1 MIRNALDPPDPAQE
15 EEAISLTTFRE
26 LGVLP
31 EICDAL
37 DRVGITEP
45 FPIQEMAP
53 PIPLMGTDLIGQA
66 RTGTGKTLGFGI
78 PLLQRIVA
86 PADPDF
92 SELAA
97 PGKPQALVVTP
108 TRELTLPVAGDL
120 PTAPRVR
127 TVRVLPIYGGVAYEP
142 QLDGLKTGV

>member
-45 FPIQEMAP
+45 FPIQERELP
-53 PIPLMGTDLIGQA
+53 PA
-66 RTGTGKTLGFGI
+66 R
-78 PLLQRIVA
+78 VA
-86 PADPDF
+86 PT
-92 SELAA
+92 AA
-97 PGKPQALVVTP
+97 P
-108 TRELTLPVAGDL
+108 AGGRRPADG
-120 PTAPRVR
+120 R
-127 TVRVLPIYGGVAYEP
+127 GGAGRP
-142 QLDGLKTGV
+142 GADHLGGGGLRAAARRPEDRRRRGRR